1 MGRQFRI
8 HGSGKWSVLLLVGG
22 CKPVTLEVVGQDEDN
37 FEPDHVVQ
45 VSIEMEDD
53 AWDSLRN
60 ESRSFLTEFIGD
72 CRSEPFQG
80 DYTTFHADIEVD
92 GESLSN
98 VGIRKKGFI
107 GSQSTSKPSLKIN
120 MDEYEAGAELFGSDN
135 WTFNN
140 AVQDPA
146 LIRQCIGYDLFSQAG
161 LPAPR
166 CNYAHVSVNGQDL
179 GIYAHV
185 EPIKRSFLRRHFGND
200 DGDLYEGTLSD
211 FRDGWTQ
218 TFDSKTS
225 DTDDSLAPVEAL
237 ADVLESSEDLA
248 ADLEEYLDVD
258 QLLTFLAMETVTGHW
273 DGFSGNTNN
282 FYVYNDPDRGTLSL
296 IPWGLDDVLDPETI
310 PAPPFSAAL
319 LPNRILQDSELAD
332 RLADRIQEMLDAVWD
347 QDELLDEVDRIVD
360 LLSAEIDMSPYED
373 GISGVRQYLKR
384 RDNKLSAT
392 LPGEPGDLQDLGCL
406 SRGGKLEA
414 TFETTWGSLAWGNL
428 ALSGTTE
435 MTLTWGEDEVPFVQ
449 TGVGAGQD
457 DGADLLVFYGMI
469 DESAGSYVI
478 PYISFE
484 PNSIEVGEEL
494 ELDHREI
501 GGAILYTDNERGGEL
516 VTASYLFGGEL
527 IFDAFGV
534 SEGDRIS
541 GTLNSP
547 MYMWE

>member
-1 MGRQFRI
+1 MSGQLRI
-8 HGSGKWSVLLLVGG
+8 DVVCLWGVVFLVGA
-22 CKPVTLEVVGQDEDN
+22 CKPATLELEGEADGN
-37 FEPDHVVQ
+37 FESDHVVQ
-45 VSIEMEDD
+45 VSIEMDEG

-72 CRSEPFQG
+72 CRSGPFQG

-120 MDEYEAGAELFGSDN
+120 MDEYEEGAELFGSDN

-146 LIRQCIGYDLFSQAG
+146 LIRQCIGYDLFSRAG
-161 LPAPR
+161 LPSPR
-166 CNYAHVSVNGQDL
+166 CNYAHVSVNGEGL

-218 TFDSKTS
+218 TFDAKTS
-225 DTDDSLAPVEAL
+225 DTDASLAPVEAL
-237 ADVLESSEDLA
+237 ADVVESSDDLA
-248 ADLEEYLDVD
+248 ADLEEYLDMD
-258 QLLTFLAMETVTGHW
+258 QLLTFLAMESLTGHW

-282 FYVYNDPDRGTLSL
+282 YYVYNDPDRGVLTFL
-296 IPWGLDDVLDPETI
+296 PWGLDDVLDPEAI

-319 LPNRILQDSELAD
+319 LPNRILQDSELAE
-332 RLADRIQEMLDAVWD
+332 RLSDRIQEMLDTVWD
-347 QDELLDEVDRIVD
+347 QDDLLDEVDRIVD
-360 LLSAEIDMSPYED
+360 LLSAEIDMAPYED
-373 GISGVRQYLKR
+373 GISGVRRYLKR

-392 LPGEPGDLQDLGCL
+392 LPGEPGDLQELGCL
-406 SRGGKLEA
+406 SRGGALEA
-414 TFETTWGSLAWGNL
+414 TFETTWGSLAWGDL
-428 ALSGTTE
+428 TQSGTTD
-435 MTLTWGEDEVPFVQ
+435 MTLTWEGDEVPFLQ

-457 DGADLLVFYGMI
+457 DGADLLVFFGMI

-484 PNSIEVGEEL
+484 PDSIEVGEEL
-494 ELDHREI
+494 ELDDREI
-501 GGAILYTDNERGGEL
+501 GGAILYTDNEMGGEL

-527 IFDAFGV
+527 VFDAFGV

-541 GTLNSP
+541 GSLNSP
-547 MYMWE
+547 MYTWE